1 MKIMKVK
8 QISKP
13 TAFYIAVMFLK
24 LNMITHH
31 PVRENYTGIR
41 NKACY
46 RSEARL
52 RVSLLYGLK
61 FSVLY

>member
-1 MKIMKVK
+1 MKITKVT
-8 QISKP
+8 QIGKH
-13 TAFYIAVMFLK
+13 TVFYIALMFLK
-24 LNMITHH
+24 FNVITHQ
-31 PVRENYTGIR
+31 PVRENCAGIR